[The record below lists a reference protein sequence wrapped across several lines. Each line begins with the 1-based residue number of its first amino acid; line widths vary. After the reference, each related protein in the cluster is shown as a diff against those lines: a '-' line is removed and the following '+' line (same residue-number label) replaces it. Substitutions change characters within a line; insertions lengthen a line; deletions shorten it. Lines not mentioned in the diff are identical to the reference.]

1 MARTDFTLIIFGLG
15 QSVKKHQV
23 FEKHEKVSKMVKS
36 DDSKYRVQNIPS
48 DLMAKTKKVTKLGV
62 LQI

>member
-1 MARTDFTLIIFGLG
+1 MARTDFTLTIFGLG

-23 FEKHEKVSKMVKS
+23 FEKHEKVSKTVKN

-48 DLMAKTKKVTKLGV
+48 DLMAKTKKVTKFRV
-62 LQI
+62 SQI